1 MSGRR
6 ISALA
11 LVLWSFAFAAF
22 ANEAPPPAE
31 GGGHGGGD
39 KKEENTLNKERPW
52 VEVENK
58 LGLLRSKRD
67 AHMIAMKKLRE
78 ERDHLP
84 VGTPAFQDKMKEYL
98 VIYKQWVAVG
108 EDYNKLLGTLKYRY
122 PERVVK
128 VGTNKHEAMEHKT
141 AEELDAE
148 LGIDGKL
155 NKSLRQVRGQYGSQ
169 GGKAQDPAKATAAE
183 AAKKSEEGTQDSL
196 TLEPQIIM
204 KK

>member
-1 MSGRR
+1 MSGRQL
-6 ISALA
+6 SFLLA
-11 LVLWSFAFAAF
+11 LLIAAPGF

-31 GGGHGGGD
+31 GHGGGD
-39 KKEENTLNKERPW
+39 KKEESSVSKERPW

-67 AHMIAMKKLRE
+67 ALTLSMKKLRE

-84 VGTPAFQDKMKEYL
+84 EGTPAFQEKMKEYL
-98 VIYKQWVAVG
+98 VVYKQWVTVG
-108 EDYNKLLGTLKYRY
+108 EDYNKLLSTLKYRY

-128 VGTNKHEAMEHKT
+128 AGATKHQAMEHKT

-155 NKSLRQVRGQYGSQ
+155 NKSLRNVRGQYGEQ
-169 GGKAQDPAKATAAE
+169 EGRKKDPAKESAAD
-183 AAKKSEEGTQDSL
+183 AAKKSEASTQDSL
-196 TLEPQIIM
+196 MLEPQIIM